1 MKPLI
6 ILAVLVAASSAAAQT
21 LRSAPQTQPAPP
33 QPAPPQQQ
41 PLILDP
47 NSWNVGRS
55 ATAPG
60 SPIGPGNPSS
70 AQPSTGPTL
79 TPSIGSQPAPDAMP
93 PDRRQEYVPTLRLKV
108 PL

>member
-1 MKPLI
+1 MKPLV

-21 LRSAPQTQPAPP
+21 VRQAPPP

-41 PLILDP
+41 QQPLILNPD
-47 NSWNVGRS
+47 NWTVGRS
-55 ATAPG
+55 ATAPLSSGAPG
-60 SPIGPGNPSS
+60 SPGA
-70 AQPSTGPTL
+70 AQPSAGPTFR
-79 TPSIGSQPAPDAMP
+79 PSIGTQSTPDGAS